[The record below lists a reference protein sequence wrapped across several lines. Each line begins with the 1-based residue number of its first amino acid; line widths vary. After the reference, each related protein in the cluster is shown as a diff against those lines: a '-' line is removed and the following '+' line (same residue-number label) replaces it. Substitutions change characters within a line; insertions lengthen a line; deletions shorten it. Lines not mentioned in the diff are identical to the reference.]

1 VIDYIKIHELP
12 VSPAEILANDR
23 LTFPLSNV
31 ATTGEMIN
39 RSQVAHWQELQ
50 FVVKGEK
57 VGLKGSLHKHKEG
70 GTNYKD
76 YFLADI
82 QTTIEKLAETFSFDP
97 QQAVIN
103 FLEVGI
109 NIPLQDDP
117 SKFIKTL
124 VIYRNNPFTPLHVKG
139 KGFGRQCETQQFTI
153 KVYNKSLQYGLN
165 EPLMRY
171 EVKIK
176 RMKFLERYGLTNI
189 TLADLTNPENY
200 QPLKK
205 ILLEV
210 WQGIL
215 NYDPEINPESIQ
227 KSKDRELFISGRF
240 PEFWQ
245 DMDKF
250 QRTRKK
256 KRFIELAGGK
266 KISNQIS
273 ELIEKKCNL
282 LTTLQ
287 PTPETKKMQPFNHF
301 AEAAKNEKMQP
312 FNTTIKGYLVA
323 TCIVTNLEIKTPA
336 PGKKYLTKK
345 DIEFYQ
351 KNDRETYTEKLE
363 SLLTEKWKTRHA
375 NKPTEFW
382 FEEIAHK
389 IRCKL
394 SNHRRN
400 PTNNTRKSYRNIE
413 SKGLKLW
420 ATETLA
426 DPKKLELI
434 AI

>member
-1 VIDYIKIHELP
+1 MIDYLKIHELP

-31 ATTGEMIN
+31 ATTGEIMN
-39 RSQVAHWQELQ
+39 RAQVAHWQELQ
-50 FVVKGEK
+50 FIVRGNK
-57 VGLKGSLHKHKEG
+57 VSLKGSLHKHKEG

-139 KGFGRQCETQQFTI
+139 KGFGRQCETQQFCCKI
-153 KVYNKSLQYGLN
+153 YNKSLQYGLTA
-165 EPLMRY
+165 PLMRF
-171 EVKIK
+171 EIKVK
-176 RMKFLERYGLTNI
+176 RMKYLERYGLTNI

-205 ILLEV
+205 MLLEV

-287 PTPETKKMQPFNHF
+287 PTPETKKMQPFN
-301 AEAAKNEKMQP
+301 P
-312 FNTTIKGYLVA
+312 TIKGDSVA
-323 TCIVTNLEIKTPA
+323 TCIVTGLEIKHPA
-336 PGKKYLTKK
+336 PGKKYLTVS
-345 DIEFYQ
+345 DIKFYYEH
-351 KNDRETYTEKLE
+351 DGETYTEKLE
-363 SLLTEKWKTRHA
+363 SLLTRKWKNRNQGEPLEKW
-375 NKPTEFW
+375 FD
-382 FEEIAHK
+382 EIAHK
-389 IRCKL
+389 IRCRL
-394 SNHRRN
+394 SNKRRN
-400 PTNNTRKSYRNIE
+400 PTNNAKKSYRNIE
-413 SKGLKLW
+413 EKGLKLW

>member
-1 VIDYIKIHELP
+1 VIDYLKIHELP

-31 ATTGEMIN
+31 ATTGELLN
-39 RSQVAHWQELQ
+39 RSQVAHFKELQ
-50 FVVKGEK
+50 FVVRGEK
-57 VGLKGSLHKHKEG
+57 VNLKGSLHKHFEG
-70 GTNYKD
+70 GTNHRD
-76 YFLADI
+76 FFLTDI
-82 QTTIEKLAETFSFDP
+82 KATIEKLAETFHFDP
-97 QQAVIN
+97 QHAVIN
-103 FLEVGI
+103 FIEIGV
-109 NIPLQDDP
+109 NISLDSDP
-117 SKFIKTL
+117 TKIIKTF
-124 VIYRNNPFTPLHVKG
+124 VQHRNNPFEPLHING
-139 KGFGRQCETQQFTI
+139 KGFGRKCENQQITI
-153 KVYNKSLQYGLN
+153 KIYNKSLQYGLN

-176 RMKFLERYGLTNI
+176 RMKFLERFGITGL
-189 TLADLTNPENY
+189 TLADLTNPETY

-205 ILLEV
+205 MLLEV

-215 NYDPEINPESIQ
+215 NYDPEINPESIK

-323 TCIVTNLEIKTPA
+323 TCIVTGLPIKHPA
-336 PGKKYLTKK
+336 NGKKYLTQK
-345 DIEFYQ
+345 DVEFYQ
-351 KNDRETYTEKLE
+351 KNEPEIYREKLE
-363 SLLTEKWKTRHA
+363 SLLTKKWKIRFADEPLET
-375 NKPTEFW
+375 W
-382 FEEIAHK
+382 IEEICHK
-389 IRCKL
+389 IRVKL
-394 SNHRRN
+394 SNVRRN
-400 PTNNTRKSYRNIE
+400 PINNTRKSYRNIE